1 MASFPVSEINSLFI
15 DGYVSKV
22 FVPFMHMHCNR
33 KFYREK
39 L

>member
-15 DGYVSKV
+15 DGYVSKS
-22 FVPFMHMHCNR
+22 FVPFMHCNR
-33 KFYREK
+33 KFYMDK